1 MKIEPRY
8 TFIVLQWHLRQSFHL
23 TVNDRNI
30 RSKSFWSQC
39 IYIIVLCRSFSGGCF
54 WASLTQNK
62 ISSAFCHFLRKSALG
77 APGASMGEHVRC
89 TGQAYITMGEHVRCV
104 GTAAGNSCVPCFIWH
119 GDALSSSA
127 PHPPFFLS
135 FSHFS
140 FQPQGS
146 CVPCFICHGDALV
159 PNSPSPL
166 FWQGAK
172 KCLGW
177 LYPQHVDWVSPPS
190 PPPKIQK
197 ALPSLSQ
204 LRRSPIPSC
213 LSGKG
218 DTL

>member
-1 MKIEPRY
+1 MFLG
-8 TFIVLQWHLRQSFHL
+8 T
-23 TVNDRNI
+23 I
-30 RSKSFWSQC
+30 R
-39 IYIIVLCRSFSGGCF
+39 
-54 WASLTQNK
+54 ASLTQNK

-77 APGASMGEHVRC
+77 APGASMGEHIRC

-197 ALPSLSQ
+197 ALPSLSR